1 MLSLLGKVPKLLI
14 TFVIN
19 NIRSNSTWIAE
30 DTPCITYGL
39 RGVVHCTVKITNKGP
54 DLHSGIDGGAITEP
68 MTDMFV
74 SKLIMGLWRY
84 LPLIGSNSW
93 EHLQTKLIVLLC
105 LVSVSHAYC
114 LCVHKLLTQNR

>member
-1 MLSLLGKVPKLLI
+1 MPSTLFLLGKVPKLLV
-14 TFVIN
+14 TLLVVDGV
-19 NIRSNSTWIAE
+19 RSNSTRIAE

-74 SKLIMGLWRY
+74 FKRTMNLQRY
-84 LPLIGSNSW
+84 LLLLGLSSW
-93 EHLQTKLIVLLC
+93 ERSQTTLTVLLC
-105 LVSVSHAYC
+105 HVSVSRAC
-114 LCVHKLLTQNR
+114 